1 VRVFCLHLAFQPFTQ
16 ENGRDRAI
24 FLYSVMM
31 YVSVCCC
38 CGMLLVS
45 SHNIGS
51 KVKVGALL
59 IQHTTQVE
67 DRMICTLRRRR
78 QGSDSSLGTLFHALF
93 RIFAILLSMIS
104 LAPSLSSKVSA
115 SSNVN
120 VPWQTSVS
128 TVNDKDYKDLGVT
141 IFAPSGR
148 LISVE
153 EAVAAIHS
161 NPSSNTVLAL
171 KCRDGAVVVATLPRS
186 PYLLSTDHYED
197 QMILSTSSSS
207 PFLRLATNTEAIAVT
222 AGNPVHSQQARQRVV
237 ALVKHVLRKNSDTSD
252 ALGRLARQ
260 LADQLQVKT
269 QKDGDVLPVALF
281 FVDATVI
288 WRVDPTGQFWKF
300 QAVASGRHAA
310 RVEQL
315 LSEKLITIQQDN
327 NNDDDDDNKHP
338 TPSSNTLKK
347 IIGEMSTREALRMAT
362 ECVLQ
367 AYSEPRAAAGAKKPS
382 SNQQNDTRTSVPLRA
397 VVIGVDVSQ
406 EESQHDT
413 PQTIR
418 CYSGKEL
425 VDLLL

>member
-1 VRVFCLHLAFQPFTQ
+1 LTP
-16 ENGRDRAI
+16 
-24 FLYSVMM
+24 
-31 YVSVCCC
+31 
-38 CGMLLVS
+38 LL
-45 SHNIGS
+45 
-51 KVKVGALL
+51 
-59 IQHTTQVE
+59 
-67 DRMICTLRRRR
+67 
-78 QGSDSSLGTLFHALF
+78 
-93 RIFAILLSMIS
+93 IS
-104 LAPSLSSKVSA
+104 LAPSSSSKVSA

-141 IFAPSGR
+141 IFAPSCR

-153 EAVAAIHS
+153 EAVTAIHS

-171 KCRDGAVVVATLPRS
+171 KCRDGAVVVSTLPQS
-186 PYLLSTDHYED
+186 PYLLITDPYEE
-197 QMILSTSSSS
+197 QILSASSS

-237 ALVKHVLRKNSDTSD
+237 ALVKHVLRRNSDTSD

-269 QKDGDVLPVALF
+269 QKDGDVLPVALLF
-281 FVDATVI
+281 IDANVI

-315 LSEKLITIQQDN
+315 LLEKLIIIQQDN
-327 NNDDDDDNKHP
+327 NDDDDDDDNKHP
-338 TPSSNTLKK
+338 TPSSRKLKS
-347 IIGEMSTREALRMAT
+347 IIGEMSTREALQMAT

-367 AYSEPRAAAGAKKPS
+367 AYSEPRVAGPKKSS
-382 SNQQNDTRTSVPLRA
+382 SNEQDDTRTSVPLRA
-397 VVIGVDVSQ
+397 VVIEDQNSQ
-406 EESQHDT
+406 EESQNM

-425 VDLLL
+425 VDLRLY